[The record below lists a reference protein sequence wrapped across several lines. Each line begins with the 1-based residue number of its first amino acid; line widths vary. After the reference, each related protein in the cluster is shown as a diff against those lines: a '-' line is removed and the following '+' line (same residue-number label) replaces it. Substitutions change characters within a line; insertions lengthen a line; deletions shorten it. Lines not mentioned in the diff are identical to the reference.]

1 MLTSRFDRNP
11 FAFISPS
18 VRVSARWSI
27 HFSLSLRT
35 FVAKHQLIQLILTI
49 QMWSWT
55 SRVSPSKG
63 FSFHSMSPS
72 SLSGSSFWLTLLHR
86 YVSVPYFWN
95 MRASC
100 YWDQVTIKFDLFESP
115 AKILWIWINNSI
127 DDGCA
132 ASTTSFDQFRSPLGW
147 PVPM

>member
-1 MLTSRFDRNP
+1 
-11 FAFISPS
+11 
-18 VRVSARWSI
+18 
-27 HFSLSLRT
+27 
-35 FVAKHQLIQLILTI
+35 
-49 QMWSWT
+49 
-55 SRVSPSKG
+55 
-63 FSFHSMSPS
+63 MSPS

-132 ASTTSFDQFRSPLGW
+132 ATTTSFDQFRSPLSW
-147 PVPM
+147 PVCECTLCKAVPEALKTSECNYWSHSGRILNGPFIHRRSRWHAESRLFNRFEVCSRVDIGRQSCGTNGR